1 MSTDTPRSTVEHS
14 HHLYNDCINQWYSCP
29 DAMRADVKGAAAALG
44 AAVLFGLSAPL
55 AKLLLA
61 DTRPLCL
68 AGLLYLGAGLG
79 LVLLS
84 IVFPRLR
91 SRSSETPLRRADIG
105 LLVSIIAAGGV
116 LGPLLMLTGLSRVSG
131 LVGSLALNLEAP
143 FTILLAVLVFREHLS
158 LRAAGAA
165 AVILLGVAILS
176 SGGGGSASDVL
187 GVAAIA
193 GACLSWAVDNNLTQR
208 LSLRDPLA
216 VARTKSLGA
225 GAASLALALT
235 LGERLP
241 PTTHVAPAL
250 LLGFASYGL
259 SLVLAVEAMRLLG
272 AAREAALFAVAPFAG
287 ALAAVPI
294 LGDRLGAREG
304 VAMLVLAFGVVALLR
319 EEHGHLHTHAVLEHE
334 HGHVHDEHHEHAHSP
349 GDPIGEPHAHVHRHD
364 PISHGHVHSSD
375 VHHRHG
381 H

>member
-1 MSTDTPRSTVEHS
+1 
-14 HHLYNDCINQWYSCP
+14 
-29 DAMRADVKGAAAALG
+29 MRADLKGAAAALG

-61 DTRPLCL
+61 DARPLCL
-68 AGLLYLGAGLG
+68 GGLLYLGAGLG
-79 LVLLS
+79 LLLLS

-91 SRSSETPLRRADIG
+91 SRSSEAPLRRADIG
-105 LLVSIIAAGGV
+105 LLVPIIAAGGV

-165 AVILLGVAILS
+165 AVVLLGVALLS
-176 SGGGGSASDVL
+176 SGHGGSAGDVL
-187 GVAAIA
+187 GIVAIA

-225 GAASLALALT
+225 GAASLALAMT

-241 PTTHVAPAL
+241 AAAHVAPAL

-304 VAMLVLAFGVVALLR
+304 IAMLVLGLGVAALLR
-319 EEHGHLHTHAVLEHE
+319 EEHGHPHTHAVLDHE

-349 GDPIGEPHAHVHRHD
+349 GDPVGEPHAHVHRHD
-364 PISHGHVHSSD
+364 PITHDHVHSSD
-375 VHHRHG
+375 AHHRHR

>member
-1 MSTDTPRSTVEHS
+1 
-14 HHLYNDCINQWYSCP
+14 
-29 DAMRADVKGAAAALG
+29 MRADVKGAAAALG

-68 AGLLYLGAGLG
+68 AGLLYLGAGVG
-79 LVLLS
+79 LVLLP

-105 LLVSIIAAGGV
+105 MLVSIIAAGGV

-176 SGGGGSASDVL
+176 SGQGGSTSDVL

-225 GAASLALALT
+225 GGASLTLALT

-241 PTTHVAPAL
+241 TAAHVAPAL
-250 LLGFASYGL
+250 LLGFFSYGL

-272 AAREAALFAVAPFAG
+272 AAREAAFFSVAPFAG

-294 LGDRLGAREG
+294 LGDHLGRREG
-304 VAMLVLAFGVVALLR
+304 VAMLVLAFGVAALLR

-334 HGHVHDEHHEHAHSP
+334 HGHVHDEHHEHAHSA
-349 GDPIGEPHAHVHRHD
+349 GDPIGESHAHMHRHD
-364 PISHGHVHSSD
+364 SITHGHAHSSD
-375 VHHRHG
+375 VHHRHQ